1 MTRRTETGSNSTLLP
16 VLAALLVLCLGGAA
30 MLTALSRGFAP
41 IASPAEQMS
50 LVVERIPYEA
60 QNALRGESSAFD
72 ALAKSSARLKTL
84 RAAAISAGDAA
95 SWNKLNDA
103 VTQVAEARSAVEAIQ
118 ASNQEVRELAP
129 KLLSDLGDL
138 GSSVGVQKL
147 EGMSRYLERFELA
160 VQRIQQ
166 DLNGLESGV
175 SDAGPAAQRLADSL
189 EFLNQVIRGLSGEE
203 SGIAIQKVTGAD
215 PEQRLKIVV
224 QQNQQ
229 FNASVRK
236 AIGAAD
242 ALSKAQAAA
251 RGLPGL
257 ASILATQ
264 LGAAGPRVESPSY
277 KPWILGLLGLAGLL
291 LGALAWV
298 YSKTATSRRTN
309 ELRVREN
316 DRNQEAIM
324 RLLDELSSLA
334 DGDLTVQATV
344 TEDITGA
351 IADSINYAI
360 EALRKLVTTIN
371 ESAIQLD
378 SAAKQTQGAAAHM
391 AKASSAQ
398 SRQISSASESMA
410 DMAASI
416 EEVSGNSERC
426 SDVARHSV
434 DVAHKGGDAVR
445 RTIDG
450 MNAIRETIQ
459 ETSKRIKRLG
469 ESSQEIGNIVELI
482 NDIAEQ
488 TNILALNAS
497 IQASMAGEAGRGFA
511 VVADEVQRLAERA
524 ANATKQI
531 EVLVRTIQTDTN
543 EAVVSMER
551 STTDVVGGALL
562 AENAGAALEEIEQV
576 SNQIASLVQNISAS
590 ARQQAAVS
598 GNISKNMRV
607 VREISSQTAEGST
620 ATSTSIAKLAGLS
633 AQLRKSAA
641 GFRLPD
647 FGGGGTSAA
656 PTPAVAKPKSASAAG
671 AAAAPA
677 APPATAAAPRLPALS
692 EPVKSG
698 NSPKTA
704 GNTAKLRKASGIGA

>member
-1 MTRRTETGSNSTLLP
+1 MSTRTDSKVKLTILP
-16 VLAALLVLCLGGAA
+16 VLAGLLVLCVIVAA
-30 MLTALSRGFAP
+30 ALTLLSRAP
-41 IASPAEQMS
+41 IGAPAPEQLS
-50 LVVERIPYEA
+50 LVLQRVPLEA

-72 ALAKSSARLKTL
+72 ALTKSAAELQRLRTQ
-84 RAAAISAGDAA
+84 AGGDAA
-95 SWNKLNDA
+95 VWKNLDGN
-103 VTQVAEARSAVEAIQ
+103 VATVVAARESVDAIQ
-118 ASNQEVRELAP
+118 AANQESRDLAP
-129 KLLSDLGDL
+129 KLLSELGDL
-138 GSSVGVQKL
+138 GSSVGTSKL
-147 EGMSRYLERFELA
+147 EGMSRYLERFELM

-166 DLNGLESGV
+166 DLNGLSSGV
-175 SDAGPAAQRLADSL
+175 SDAAPAAQRLADSL
-189 EFLNQVIRGLSGEE
+189 EFLNQVVRGLSGEE
-203 SGIAIQKVTGAD
+203 SGLAITKVTGAD
-215 PEQRLKIVV
+215 PEQRLKTVA
-224 QQNQQ
+224 QRNQQ
-229 FNASVRK
+229 YTGAVRK
-236 AIGAAD
+236 AIAAAE
-242 ALSKAQAAA
+242 ALSKAQTAIREMPPTAST
-251 RGLPGL
+251 L
-257 ASILATQ
+257 ANELATSPVSR
-264 LGAAGPRVESPSY
+264 ADAGPNY
-277 KPWILGLLGLAGLL
+277 KPLILGLLVLALICVAIAG
-291 LGALAWV
+291 WV
-298 YSKTATSRRTN
+298 YSKTIGVRKTS

-316 DRNQEAIM
+316 ERNQEAIM
-324 RLLDELSSLA
+324 RLLDELSNLA

-351 IADSINYAI
+351 IADSINYAV
-360 EALRKLVTTIN
+360 EALRELVTTIN
-371 ESAIQLD
+371 DSAIQLD
-378 SAAKQTQGAAAHM
+378 GAMKQTQGAAANM
-391 AKASSAQ
+391 AKASGAQ
-398 SRQISSASESMA
+398 SRQISAASESMA

-590 ARQQAAVS
+590 ARQQAVAS
-598 GNISKNMRV
+598 GNISKNMQV
-607 VREISSQTAEGST
+607 LREISSQTAEGST
-620 ATSTSIAKLAGLS
+620 ATSTSIGKLTTLS
-633 AQLRKSAA
+633 TQLRKSVA

-647 FGGGGTSAA
+647 YGSGTTTLGTSS
-656 PTPAVAKPKSASAAG
+656 TS
-671 AAAAPA
+671 
-677 APPATAAAPRLPALS
+677 TRLPAPS
-692 EPVKSG
+692 EPASAM
-698 NSPKTA
+698 KTSST
-704 GNTAKLRKASGIGA
+704 GKFRKASGLGA

>member
-1 MTRRTETGSNSTLLP
+1 MTTRNDTSSGVNLLS
-16 VLAALLVLCLGGAA
+16 VLAVLIVLCLLGAA
-30 MLTALSRGFAP
+30 ALTALTRNGGP
-41 IASPAEQMS
+41 IAATAELP
-50 LVVERIPYEA
+50 LVLQRVSYEA
-60 QNALRGESSAFD
+60 QNALRGESGAFD
-72 ALAKSSARLKTL
+72 ALSKSVARVNTL
-84 RAAAISAGDAA
+84 RGLAEGGLRSGADAA
-95 SWNKLNDA
+95 SGSWKKLSEDA
-103 VTQVAEARSAVEAIQ
+103 GTVAGGRAAVDAIQ
-118 ASNQEVRELAP
+118 SANREARELAP
-129 KLLSDLGDL
+129 KLLSELGDL
-138 GSSVGVQKL
+138 ASAVGVQKL
-147 EGMSRYLERFELA
+147 DGMSRYLERFELT

-166 DLNGLESGV
+166 DLNGLASGV
-175 SDAGPAAQRLADSL
+175 SDAAPAAQHLADSL
-189 EFLNQVIRGLSGEE
+189 EFLNQVVRGLSGEE
-203 SGIAIQKVTGAD
+203 SGLALTRVTGAEA
-215 PEQRLKIVV
+215 EQRLKTVIAR
-224 QQNQQ
+224 NQQ
-229 FNASVRK
+229 YGNSLRK
-236 AIGAAD
+236 VIGAAEP
-242 ALSKAQAAA
+242 LSKAQAAA
-251 RGLPGL
+251 RALPGEVSSL
-257 ASILATQ
+257 TAEVGDGPAIAP
-264 LGAAGPRVESPSY
+264 GASY
-277 KPWILGLLGLAGLL
+277 KPWIISLLVLAGAL
-291 LGALAWV
+291 LGALAWT
-298 YSKTATSRRTN
+298 YSKTVNVRRTS

-316 DRNQEAIM
+316 ERNQEAIM

-360 EALRKLVTTIN
+360 EALRELVTTIN
-371 ESAIQLD
+371 DSAIQLD
-378 SAAKQTQGAAAHM
+378 GAAKQTQAAAAHM

-398 SRQISSASESMA
+398 SRQISAASESMA

-434 DVAHKGGDAVR
+434 DIAHKGGDAVR

-590 ARQQAAVS
+590 ARQQAVAS
-598 GNISKNMRV
+598 GNISKNMQV

-620 ATSTSIAKLAGLS
+620 ATSTSIAKLAALS
-633 AQLRKSAA
+633 AQLRKSVA

-647 FGGGGTSAA
+647 YGGGTTTIGA
-656 PTPAVAKPKSASAAG
+656 PSSSPLLTHE
-671 AAAAPA
+671 PA
-677 APPATAAAPRLPALS
+677 ATDS
-692 EPVKSG
+692 SG
-698 NSPKTA
+698 KGST
-704 GNTAKLRKASGIGA
+704 GNTAKMRKASGFGA